1 MSATKKDNSLHH
13 GDSQEQHSGG
23 SKFSSPTGSVKSGRL
38 VLASAVTQM
47 ELRANPLLDD
57 LYQARFK
64 RQTPHV
70 WLHEN
75 TVTIQFRRFRFLDGL
90 ANLNGPLAEI
100 SLNGSVPWEI
110 EFRNGVSHLDAD
122 LRQLQLRSLDVLS
135 GANRIR
141 LMLSRPPGTTYI
153 YISGGI
159 SRGTIL
165 VPANAGIRVR
175 ITGGATNLV
184 FDNQRFGAIGGETS
198 LESPDFK
205 STTGRIDICIAGGA
219 SNLTIKREG

>member
-1 MSATKKDNSLHH
+1 MSATERDNSPHN
-13 GDSQEQHSGG
+13 GDPQGRQSERSEV
-23 SKFSSPTGSVKSGRL
+23 SAATGSLKSGRL
-38 VLASAVTQM
+38 VLASDVTQM
-47 ELRANPLLDD
+47 KLRATPLLND
-57 LYQARFK
+57 LYQAHFK

-70 WLHEN
+70 WLHES

-90 ANLNGPLAEI
+90 ANLRGPLAEI

-110 EFRNGVSHLDAD
+110 EFRNGVSHLEAD
-122 LRQLQLRSLDVLS
+122 LRQLQLRSLDMLS
-135 GANRIR
+135 GGNQIR
-141 LMLSRPPGTTYI
+141 LMLSRPSGTTYI

-165 VPANAGIRVR
+165 VPADAGVSLR
-175 ITGGATNLV
+175 ISGGVTNLV

-219 SNLTIKREG
+219 SNLTVKREG

>member
-1 MSATKKDNSLHH
+1 MSATKKDNPSHNGDTEDGKSERSEFSAPSGSL
-13 GDSQEQHSGG
+13 
-23 SKFSSPTGSVKSGRL
+23 KSGRL

-47 ELRANPLLDD
+47 ELCANPLLDD

-64 RQTPHV
+64 RQTPHI

-75 TVTIQFRRFRFLDGL
+75 TVSIQFRRFRFLEGL
-90 ANLNGPLAEI
+90 ANLSGPLAEI
-100 SLNGSVPWEI
+100 SLHGSIPWEI
-110 EFRNGVSHLDAD
+110 EFRKGVSHLDAD

-159 SRGTIL
+159 SRGIIL
-165 VPANAGIRVR
+165 VPADAGVSLRVSS
-175 ITGGATNLV
+175 GATNLV
-184 FDNQRFGAIGGETS
+184 FDNQHFGAIGGETS
-198 LESPDFK
+198 LQSPHFT
-205 STTGRIDICIAGGA
+205 STTGRFDICIAGGA
-219 SNLTIKREG
+219 SNLTISRES